1 MIRLVIF
8 ILLLSFNPIIKAASN
23 SSMEESDFPE
33 DADAVKY
40 KLNPNG
46 QKLVI

>member
-8 ILLLSFNPIIKAASN
+8 ILLSFNPHIKAASN

-46 QKLVI
+46 EKFVI